1 SPGLYH
7 SKLEQIP
14 EISSQD
20 KEREEVAVKREKRNA
35 ADGAAGFDSPKS
47 QCTEMESSKTA
58 PLERKEIEVSY
69 VQSSPSPKQGDLPLS
84 LPFFF
89 SPAKPEETKP
99 AEAVTGNNITA
110 PPNKELPPSPE
121 KKTKPAASTSST
133 KPAATKA
140 RPLSATSPK
149 RPASA
154 TPGPNKKPTSPT
166 AGPTS
171 AITTKRPATST
182 TRPSTLTPKETKP
195 KVADAKTTDKRT
207 SLSKTPSSATPRT
220 TVRSSPSTP
229 RTTAASPVTAA
240 A

>member
-20 KEREEVAVKREKRNA
+20 KEREEVAVKKEKRNA

-58 PLERKEIEVSY
+58 PLERKEIEVSD
-69 VQSSPSPKQGDLPLS
+69 VQSSPSPKQGDLPRD
-84 LPFFF
+84 
-89 SPAKPEETKP
+89 AKPEETKP
-99 AEAVTGNNITA
+99 AEAVAGNFITA

-171 AITTKRPATST
+171 ATTTKRPATST

-207 SLSKTPSSATPRT
+207 SLPKTPSSATPRT

>member
-1 SPGLYH
+1 SPSLYH

-14 EISSQD
+14 EVSSQD
-20 KEREEVAVKREKRNA
+20 KEREEAAGKREKRNA

-47 QCTEMESSKTA
+47 KCAEMESGKTA
-58 PLERKEIEVSY
+58 PLERKEIEVST
-69 VQSSPSPKQGDLPLS
+69 VQSSPSPKQGDFPRDV
-84 LPFFF
+84 
-89 SPAKPEETKP
+89 KPEETKP
-99 AEAVTGNNITA
+99 AEAVTGNDITA

-121 KKTKPAASTSST
+121 KKTKPAASTSSS
-133 KPAATKA
+133 KPAAPKA
-140 RPLSATSPK
+140 RPLAATSPK

-154 TPGPNKKPTSPT
+154 ALGPNKKPTSPT

-171 AITTKRPATST
+171 ATTAKRPATST
-182 TRPSTLTPKETKP
+182 TRPSSLTPKETKP

-207 SLSKTPSSATPRT
+207 SLSKPPSAATPKT
-220 TVRSSPSTP
+220 PVRSTPATP

>member
-20 KEREEVAVKREKRNA
+20 KEREEAAVKREKRNA
-35 ADGAAGFDSPKS
+35 TDGAAGFGSPKS
-47 QCTEMESSKTA
+47 KCTEMESSKTVL
-58 PLERKEIEVSY
+58 LERKEIEVGD
-69 VQSSPSPKQGDLPLS
+69 VQSSPSPKQGDLPCD
-84 LPFFF
+84 
-89 SPAKPEETKP
+89 AKPEETKP
-99 AEAVTGNNITA
+99 AEAVTGNDITA

-121 KKTKPAASTSST
+121 KKTKPAASTSPT

-171 AITTKRPATST
+171 ATTTKRPATST
-182 TRPSTLTPKETKP
+182 TRPSTLAPKETKP

-207 SLSKTPSSATPRT
+207 SLSKPPSSATPRT
-220 TVRSSPSTP
+220 TVKSTPATP
-229 RTTAASPVTAA
+229 RTTAASPVSAA

>member
-20 KEREEVAVKREKRNA
+20 KEREEAAVKRERRDGT
-35 ADGAAGFDSPKS
+35 DGAAGFDSPKS
-47 QCTEMESSKTA
+47 KCTEMESSKTA
-58 PLERKEIEVSY
+58 PLERKEIEVSD
-69 VQSSPSPKQGDLPLS
+69 VQSSPSPKQGDLPRD
-84 LPFFF
+84 
-89 SPAKPEETKP
+89 AKPEETKP
-99 AEAVTGNNITA
+99 VEAVTGNDITA

-121 KKTKPAASTSST
+121 KKTKPAASASSA
-133 KPAATKA
+133 KPAAAKA

-154 TPGPNKKPTSPT
+154 APGPNKKPTSPT

-171 AITTKRPATST
+171 ATATKRPATST
-182 TRPSTLTPKETKP
+182 TRPSTLAPKETKP

-207 SLSKTPSSATPRT
+207 SLSKPPSSATPRT
-220 TVRSSPSTP
+220 TARSSPATP
-229 RTTAASPVTAA
+229 RTTAASPVAA
-240 A
+240 AA

>member
-58 PLERKEIEVSY
+58 PLERKEIEVSD
-69 VQSSPSPKQGDLPLS
+69 VQSSPSPKQGDLPRD
-84 LPFFF
+84 
-89 SPAKPEETKP
+89 AKPEETKP
-99 AEAVTGNNITA
+99 AEAVTGNDIAA

-171 AITTKRPATST
+171 ATTTKRPATST

-229 RTTAASPVTAA
+229 RTTVASPVTAA